1 MKNST
6 LSEVLAL
13 LSEHE
18 IQFGLQTLAGGM
30 MNLWIGESWHR
41 KAQTNLPC
49 ADLQDAAAWFL
60 EAAAA
65 LYPDVLADKPLKR
78 RA

>member
-1 MKNST
+1 MKSST

-13 LSEHE
+13 LDEYK
-18 IQFGLQTLAGGM
+18 IQFGLQTYAGGM
-30 MNLWIGESWHR
+30 VNLWIGESWHR
-41 KAQTNLPC
+41 KAQTNLAS

-65 LYPDVLADKPLKR
+65 LYPDVLADKPPKR

>member
-13 LSEHE
+13 LSEYK
-18 IQFGLQTLAGGM
+18 IQFGLQTYAGGM
-30 MNLWIGESWHR
+30 VNLWIGERWQR

-65 LYPDVLADKPLKR
+65 LYPDVFVDKPLKR
-78 RA
+78 RT

>member
-6 LSEVLAL
+6 LSEALAL
-13 LSEHE
+13 LDEYK
-18 IQFGLQTLAGGM
+18 IQFGLQTYAGGTV
-30 MNLWIGESWHR
+30 NLWIGESGYR
-41 KAQTNLPC
+41 RAQTNLPS

-60 EAAAA
+60 ESAAA
-65 LYPDVLADKPLKR
+65 LYPDEFAHKPRKL

>member
-13 LSEHE
+13 LNEHK
-18 IQFGLQTLAGGM
+18 IQFGLQTSAGGM

-41 KAQTNLPC
+41 KAQTNIQS

-60 EAAAA
+60 ETAAN
-65 LYPDVLADKPLKR
+65 LYTDLLADKPLKR

>member
-1 MKNST
+1 MKSST

-13 LSEHE
+13 LNEHK
-18 IQFGLQTLAGGM
+18 IQFGLESYAGGM
-30 MNLWIGESWHR
+30 VNLWIGESWNR
-41 KAQTNLPC
+41 KAQTNLPV
-49 ADLQDAAAWFL
+49 ADLEDVAAWFL

-65 LYPDVLADKPLKR
+65 LHPDVLAHKTLTR

>member
-1 MKNST
+1 MRSST
-6 LSEVLAL
+6 LSEAIAL
-13 LSEHE
+13 LNEHQ
-18 IQFGLQTLAGGM
+18 IQFGLQTYVGGTV
-30 MNLWIGESWHR
+30 NLWVGENSHR
-41 KAQTNLPC
+41 KAQTNLPF

-60 EAAAA
+60 ETAAA